1 MALNEH
7 LRSWSDVALRH
18 IPAGSRFDVLDFRF
32 AGRGRDSRWNDPGV
46 PTLYLAGD
54 EGVLIA
60 EWGRHF
66 AVNRNPELQR
76 ETVERA
82 VYRLT
87 VTVDNVLDLR
97 SPTIWEELSLG
108 DAPACFLDIGIA
120 RATANFVRRT
130 TAAQALLVPT
140 MSFLDQLDRWCL
152 VLCLERLPVEPAAF
166 FTDVRPAGPLRR
178 G

>member
-1 MALNEH
+1 MALGARLSPWTGE
-7 LRSWSDVALRH
+7 AYRH
-18 IPAGSRFDVLDFRF
+18 IPSSNRYDLLDFRF
-32 AGRGRDSRWNDPGV
+32 AGRGQDSRWNDPGV

-66 AVNRNPELQR
+66 AVNRTPDLRR

-97 SPTIWEELSLG
+97 SPTVWEELSLQ
-108 DAPACFLDIGIA
+108 DAPTCFLEIGVA

-130 TAAQALLVPT
+130 TAAQALLVPP

-152 VLCLERLPVEPAAF
+152 VLFLEKLPADWTTF
-166 FTDVRPAGPLRR
+166 ISDVTLIGALRR